1 MGICMIEAMRVH
13 GGHQTLKL
21 DSTLKHSVELNRYK
35 QKRAPASDLAPNLMI
50 LVGFQVFH
58 ARLAS
63 WGSLS
68 LPGDETMSAQP
79 RRVDLIVYSVV
90 FFFGVWE
97 KNRASRLSNM
107 TVSTY

>member
-1 MGICMIEAMRVH
+1 MCMCMIEVMRVQ

-35 QKRAPASDLAPNLMI
+35 QKRAPASNLAPNFVI
-50 LVGFQVFH
+50 LVH

-68 LPGDETMSAQP
+68 RPDDETMPAQP

-90 FFFGVWE
+90 FFFGLWE

>member
-1 MGICMIEAMRVH
+1 MEGIR
-13 GGHQTLKL
+13 TLKP

-50 LVGFQVFH
+50 LVGFPVFH

-107 TVSTY
+107 AVSTY